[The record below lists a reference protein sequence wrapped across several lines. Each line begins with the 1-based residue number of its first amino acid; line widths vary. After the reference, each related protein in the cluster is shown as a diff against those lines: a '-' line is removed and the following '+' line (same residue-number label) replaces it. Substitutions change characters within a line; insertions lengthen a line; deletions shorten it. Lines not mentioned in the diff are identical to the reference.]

1 MSFDKAME
9 FVFRWE
15 GGYSNDPADPG
26 GETKYG
32 ISKKA
37 YPNLDIANLTRLQ
50 AKTIYEKDYWKS
62 SYCHLLPYPL
72 SLAVFDY
79 AVNAG
84 PPRAVKALQKVV
96 GASPDGLWGP
106 ETLLKINE
114 ALRSVGTPRLSVHLC
129 SERSNFYIDVVA
141 KKPSQIK
148 FLKGWLRR
156 VFDLIME
163 IYNG

>member
-1 MSFDKAME
+1 MSFEKAIE
-9 FVFRWE
+9 FVLRWE
-15 GGYSNDPADPG
+15 GGYSNDPNDAG

-32 ISKKA
+32 ISKRA
-37 YPNLDIANLTRLQ
+37 YPNLTIETLTEVQ
-50 AKTIYEKDYWKS
+50 AKVIYEKDYWKAAH
-62 SYCHLLPYPL
+62 CNLLPYPL

-84 PPRAVKALQKVV
+84 PPRALKALQGAV
-96 GASPDGLWGP
+96 GASPDGLWGSD
-106 ETLLKINE
+106 TWAKTNE
-114 ALRSVGTPRLSVHLC
+114 AIRKMGTKRLAVHLC
-129 SERSNFYIDVVA
+129 NERANFYVDLVT

-148 FLKGWLRR
+148 FLKGWMRR

>member
-1 MSFDKAME
+1 MSFDKSIE

-15 GGYSNDPADPG
+15 GGYSNDPADAG

-37 YPNLDIANLTRLQ
+37 YPNLNIANLTEVQ
-50 AKTIYEKDYWKS
+50 AKVIYEKDYWKA
-62 SYCHLLPYPL
+62 SYCNLLPYPL

-84 PPRAVKALQKVV
+84 PSRAVKALQGAV
-96 GASPDGLWGP
+96 GASPDGVWGP
-106 ETLLKINE
+106 QTLAKINE
-114 ALRSVGTPRLSVHLC
+114 AVKKVGTKRLAVHLC
-129 SERSNFYIDVVA
+129 NERANFYVDLVT

-148 FLKGWLRR
+148 FLKGWMRR